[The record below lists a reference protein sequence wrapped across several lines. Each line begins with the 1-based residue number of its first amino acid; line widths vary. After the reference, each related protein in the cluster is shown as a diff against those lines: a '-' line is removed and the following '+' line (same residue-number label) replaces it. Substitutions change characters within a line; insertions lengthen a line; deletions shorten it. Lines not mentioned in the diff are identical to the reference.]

1 MAEVHNLPGAK
12 APEIEPAAAAV
23 SVQGWDRELRSAD
36 AVCPPV
42 IVNPAASSAALA
54 DWARAQFDQVGHLLT
69 HLSCAGEAEGV
80 NTERSI
86 AAICH
91 FHDQGVVV
99 MHALVDRVDAE
110 ARLARHP
117 TQGER
122 EGARDDR

>member
-23 SVQGWDRELRSAD
+23 SVQGWDRDLSAD
-36 AVCPPV
+36 DALSPPV

-54 DWARAQFDQVGHLLT
+54 DWARAQFDQVGNLLT
-69 HLSCAGEAEGV
+69 HLSCAGNAEGV
-80 NTERSI
+80 NVERSI

-99 MHALVDRVDAE
+99 MHALADRVEAE
-110 ARLARHP
+110 ARLARSKAEADH
-117 TQGER
+117 G
-122 EGARDDR
+122 

>member
-1 MAEVHNLPGAK
+1 MAEVHHLPGAK
-12 APEIEPAAAAV
+12 APELEPAAAAV
-23 SVQGWDRELRSAD
+23 SVQGWDREVRSAD

-54 DWARAQFDQVGHLLT
+54 DWARAQFDQVGNLLA

-80 NTERSI
+80 NVERSI

-99 MHALVDRVDAE
+99 MRALADRVDAE
-110 ARLARHP
+110 ARLARSNAEADH
-117 TQGER
+117 G
-122 EGARDDR
+122 